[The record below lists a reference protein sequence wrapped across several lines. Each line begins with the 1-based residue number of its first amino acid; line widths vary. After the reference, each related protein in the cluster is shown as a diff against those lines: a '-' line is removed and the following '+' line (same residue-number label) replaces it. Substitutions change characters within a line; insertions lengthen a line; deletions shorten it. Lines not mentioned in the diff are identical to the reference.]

1 MPSDSWC
8 NDMNA
13 CHMLFVTFF
22 NKPAIIIIVDGFLFF
37 ITARRL
43 YFSSFVII
51 LFIIVICLC
60 VRAGDDVAPSVWSTT
75 HSPMTAYFRIY
86 NLRRARPH
94 GPLETYIYFFSFIVF
109 FFHFSLCTFSFIY
122 CSFISF
128 LVRCGWV
135 SKVIIWLYT
144 ILITLQCDFFY
155 I

>member
-1 MPSDSWC
+1 MTWTHAICCLSRSSINRPLLLLWMDFC
-8 NDMNA
+8 FLLLLRA
-13 CHMLFVTFF
+13 VYTFLRLLLF
-22 NKPAIIIIVDGFLFF
+22 
-37 ITARRL
+37 
-43 YFSSFVII
+43 

-155 I
+155 N